1 MKKEFFWAIKGFD
14 NYFEGMYGMI
24 EYEIFKGT
32 EFEAE
37 NEGMRLSYEVISSYS
52 AIDEYIEE
60 EVRSECEF
68 NGIDYDYDDDGEAS
82 EVDSIRSQFT
92 SEDTAW
98 TCTKLDESKLPT
110 LDMVKLDRMF
120 YDDPDEFLEKYTLKE
135 GE

>member
-1 MKKEFFWAIKGFD
+1 MQKEVFWAIKAWD
-14 NYFEGMYGMI
+14 AYFEGMNGMI

-32 EFEAE
+32 ESEAE
-37 NEGMRLSYEVISSYS
+37 DEGMRLSYEVISSYS
-52 AIDEYIEE
+52 AIDEYIEG

-68 NGIDYDYDDDGEAS
+68 NGIDYDDDEEAS
-82 EVDSIRSQFT
+82 EVDTIRFQIT

-110 LDMVKLDRMF
+110 LDMVKLDRML
-120 YDDPDEFLEKYTLKE
+120 YDDPDEFLEKYALKE

>member
-14 NYFEGMYGMI
+14 AYFNGMNGMI

-32 EFEAE
+32 ESKAE
-37 NEGMRLSYEVISSYS
+37 DEGMRLSYEVISSYLE
-52 AIDEYIEE
+52 IDEYIEE

-68 NGIDYDYDDDGEAS
+68 NGIDYDDEDVAG
-82 EVDSIRSQFT
+82 EVDSIRFQIT

-110 LDMVKLDRMF
+110 LDMVKLDRML
-120 YDDPDEFLEKYTLKE
+120 YDDPDEFLEKYALKE

>member
-32 EFEAE
+32 ESEAE
-37 NEGMRLSYEVISSYS
+37 GEGMRLSYEVISSYS
-52 AIDEYIEE
+52 EIDEHIEE

-68 NGIDYDYDDDGEAS
+68 DGIDYDDDEEAS
-82 EVDSIRSQFT
+82 EVDSIRFQFT

-98 TCTKLDESKLPT
+98 TCSKLDESKLPT

>member
-37 NEGMRLSYEVISSYS
+37 NEGIRLSYEVIFSYS
-52 AIDEYIEE
+52 EIDEHIEE

-68 NGIDYDYDDDGEAS
+68 NGIDYDEEAS

-120 YDDPDEFLEKYTLKE
+120 YDDPDEFLKKYTLKE

>member
-110 LDMVKLDRMF
+110 LDMVKLDRML
-120 YDDPDEFLEKYTLKE
+120 YDDPDEFLEKYALKE

>member
-14 NYFEGMYGMI
+14 AYFNGMNGMI

-32 EFEAE
+32 ESEAE
-37 NEGMRLSYEVISSYS
+37 DEGMRLSYEVISSYLE
-52 AIDEYIEE
+52 IDEYIEE

-68 NGIDYDYDDDGEAS
+68 NGIDYDDEDVAG
-82 EVDSIRSQFT
+82 EVDSIRFQIT

-110 LDMVKLDRMF
+110 LDMVKLDRML
-120 YDDPDEFLEKYTLKE
+120 YDDPDEFLEKYALKE

>member
-1 MKKEFFWAIKGFD
+1 MQKEVFWAIKGFD
-14 NYFEGMYGMI
+14 NYFDGIGGMI

-32 EFEAE
+32 ESEAE
-37 NEGMRLSYEVISSYS
+37 NEGIRLSYEVISSYS
-52 AIDEYIEE
+52 EIDEYIEE

-68 NGIDYDYDDDGEAS
+68 NGIDYDSDEEAS

-98 TCTKLDESKLPT
+98 TCTELDESKLPT

-120 YDDPDEFLEKYTLKE
+120 YDDPDEFLEKYALKE